1 MTSIAVSPSMD
12 RGDGER
18 QRRIGLYEE
27 QKRAS
32 GARGLTGVPCP
43 NTGRRGYSHL
53 SAARRCGRRMVNS
66 LEVGQLAGAAKALA
80 SKPRLGFAPLPAA
93 IAVLLLL
100 AAASGWT
107 LLGWRGVK
115 PTDAKILGL
124 GQFDAAIE
132 EFHEQA
138 AS

>member
-1 MTSIAVSPSMD
+1 
-12 RGDGER
+12 
-18 QRRIGLYEE
+18 
-27 QKRAS
+27 
-32 GARGLTGVPCP
+32 
-43 NTGRRGYSHL
+43 
-53 SAARRCGRRMVNS
+53 MVNS